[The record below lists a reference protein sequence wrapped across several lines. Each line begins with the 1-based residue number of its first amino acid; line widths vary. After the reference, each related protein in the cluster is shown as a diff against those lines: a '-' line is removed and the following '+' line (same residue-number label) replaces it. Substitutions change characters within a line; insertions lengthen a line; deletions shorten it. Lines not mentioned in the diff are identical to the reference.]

1 MSPSHGDMK
10 AKNSDGDRLA
20 PVLRVRQKP
29 LDQEGPESALWL
41 GIRKAFLWIHMTTY
55 ASSLPQ
61 SLWTVEPT
69 LLLTNNRQ
77 SHSSDLAH
85 KGLQNLLCELPVKRA
100 RREWLSKT

>member
-41 GIRKAFLWIHMTTY
+41 GIRKAFLWIHMTIY

-77 SHSSDLAH
+77 SL
-85 KGLQNLLCELPVKRA
+85 K
-100 RREWLSKT
+100 